1 MSARRKPQPTISV
14 PRAIVR
20 RSHPTVGERPRMIV
34 KRDRGGVTPRG
45 PHRRLGAIRRWLR
58 SLVAVVVLLGLV
70 GASLWVWRSPAFE
83 VSKIEVEGS
92 RRVSAEAVAA
102 STGLAGANMFTADLA
117 HAEEDI
123 YAGLPLIQSVTIER
137 DWPRTIR
144 VTVVER
150 QPWGT
155 WEQGGVKYTID
166 RDGVVLAVAPGPES
180 APLIR
185 SSEPG
190 SRLQGDRVDYQA
202 IESAAQIYASLPAA
216 LGTAVTEVAFIA
228 GKGVQVT
235 TADGQSALFG
245 DSSSIPYKISVWS
258 ALATEAQLRGI
269 NYTTIDLRF
278 GNRPVLQ

>member
-1 MSARRKPQPTISV
+1 MSARRKTQPTVIV
-14 PRAIVR
+14 PRAIIR

-34 KRDRGGVTPRG
+34 KRDRRGVTPHG
-45 PHRRLGAIRRWLR
+45 PHRPFSAIGRWLK
-58 SLVAVVVLLGLV
+58 SLLGVVALV
-70 GASLWVWRSPAFE
+70 GLIGATLWVGRSPAFE
-83 VSKIEVEGS
+83 VSKIEVDGS
-92 RRVSAEAVAA
+92 SRVSAEAVAA
-102 STGLAGANMFTADLA
+102 GAGLAGANMFTADLA

-123 YAGLPLIQSVTIER
+123 YAALPLIQSVTIRR

-144 VTVVER
+144 VTVQER
-150 QPWGT
+150 RPWGT

-166 RDGVVLAVAPGPES
+166 RDGVVLGVAPGPGG
-180 APLIR
+180 APAIR

-190 SRLQGDRVDYQA
+190 SRQQGDRVNSQA
-202 IESAAQIYASLPAA
+202 VDSAAQIYESLPAA
-216 LGTAVTEVAFIA
+216 LGTEVTEVAFVA

-245 DSSSIPYKISVWS
+245 DSSSIAYKISVWS
-258 ALATEAQLRGI
+258 ALAKEAQVRGI